1 MEPGNPLISRL
12 QQQRGRIQ
20 GMLSPGL
27 RGQPGERLSPV
38 AADFAGRKFK
48 LAAQQMRALD
58 PRRLGPAQPADLP
71 PLSREVPAKF
81 QNPQQLIHLRPG
93 VPGGKNIWSS
103 LETPLPGAP
112 AARPEPPADEPGVL
126 RQGSVI
132 QRMNTLPKPGQT
144 LEAFRQ
150 QIQSQA
156 QPAKAPR
163 PASEKKPAVPANARL
178 FSRVQEITAGQKPA
192 EPQAEEPLSTP
203 LADLPAAQSMPNDR
217 PAPAAPPP
225 ARPEAPRPPETSARA
240 EPPTAP
246 PSAAPQAAAS
256 SAPSSGVVQR
266 QPDESIPAQPLARQR
281 PTPPAESPT
290 VVQAPQ
296 ATPARPEAPRPP
308 ASAPAEQALPVEPA
322 PAPAEPAPD
331 RSAAPQEP
339 PTLLQ
344 ADQPA
349 EMPLAARPAAPQAA
363 PVSESEAPA
372 RAQESPAAGLKQ
384 ALPAKPAKPAQAADP
399 LGAQRP
405 MVAQAAPRAP
415 QLEPVKPAAQPA
427 SPQVDSAPSALAA
440 EQPLPVPPAAPLA
453 GEALQPGLPAAA
465 QMPLRQRFDYRKSA
479 PAALRALEP
488 EKVKPAAQ
496 PPLLRA
502 SEPPRLALA
511 KAQPAPAPVSE
522 TLPADLLA
530 FMPAPAPGQPPLQA
544 RVESAPTPRPSA
556 ASAPLP
562 MPVAASPAA
571 RRESPAQPQ
580 TQPAAQI
587 TALRPAQKPHPSA
600 APSPVNGANVVQRM
614 WDEHEEL
621 RSAGGES
628 SPGQSGAQSAPAA
641 STDLRALA
649 EDVFPYVKRILENEA
664 HRSSGHLR

>member
-1 MEPGNPLISRL
+1 MEPGNPLISRI

-27 RGQPGERLSPV
+27 QGQPGERLSPV

-156 QPAKAPR
+156 QPAKAAR

-192 EPQAEEPLSTP
+192 APQAEEPLSAP
-203 LADLPAAQSMPNDR
+203 QADLPAAPPKTDDR
-217 PAPAAPPP
+217 PASAAPRPP
-225 ARPEAPRPPETSARA
+225 RPEAPRPPEVSAQTT
-240 EPPTAP
+240 PPAAP

-256 SAPSSGVVQR
+256 PAPSSRVVQR
-266 QPDESIPAQPLARQR
+266 QADEPAPQPPLARPR
-281 PTPPAESPT
+281 PTPAVESPT
-290 VVQAPQ
+290 VVQAPE
-296 ATPARPEAPRPP
+296 APSARPPAPRPP
-308 ASAPAEQALPVEPA
+308 ASAPAEKAL
-322 PAPAEPAPD
+322 PAEPAPD
-331 RSAAPQEP
+331 RPAAPQEP
-339 PTLLQ
+339 PTIQQ
-344 ADQPA
+344 AAPPA
-349 EMPLAARPAAPQAA
+349 EMPLAVRPAAPQAA
-363 PVSESEAPA
+363 QSRETEAPA
-372 RAQESPAAGLKQ
+372 RAEESPAAGLKK
-384 ALPAKPAKPAQAADP
+384 ALPAKPAQAEAQ
-399 LGAQRP
+399 LQAQRP
-405 MVAQAAPRAP
+405 LAVQAALRAP
-415 QLEPVKPAAQPA
+415 QPVTVKPTAQPA
-427 SPQVDSAPSALAA
+427 SPQPEGAPGTLAA
-440 EQPLPVPPAAPLA
+440 EPSLPTPPAAPLA
-453 GEALQPGLPAAA
+453 GDDLQPGLPAAA
-465 QMPLRQRFDYRKSA
+465 QMPLRQRVDYRKSA
-479 PAALRALEP
+479 PAALRALKP
-488 EKVKPAAQ
+488 ETVRPAAQ

-502 SEPPRLALA
+502 TEPPRLALA
-511 KAQPAPAPVSE
+511 KAQPSPTAPAPE

-530 FMPAPAPGQPPLQA
+530 FTPAPAPGQPPRSAQS
-544 RVESAPTPRPSA
+544 ESAPAPRPSA

-571 RRESPAQPQ
+571 RRESPARPAQPESP
-580 TQPAAQI
+580 PAAQI
-587 TALRPAQKPHPSA
+587 TALRPAQKPSPSA
-600 APSPVNGANVVQRM
+600 APTPVKGANVVQRI

-621 RSAGGES
+621 RSSGGER

-641 STDLRALA
+641 SPDLRALA